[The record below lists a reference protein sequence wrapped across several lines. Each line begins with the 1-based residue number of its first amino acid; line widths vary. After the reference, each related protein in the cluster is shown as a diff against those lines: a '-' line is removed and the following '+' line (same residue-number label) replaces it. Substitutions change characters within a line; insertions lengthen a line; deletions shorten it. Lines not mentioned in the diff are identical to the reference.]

1 MAPSKDTVIRIF
13 LTEGVNVGPGLMV
26 NSLDSVNDK
35 VEMELHPAGV
45 RCIGKTFH
53 CIIPYARCKS
63 IALS

>member
-1 MAPSKDTVIRIF
+1 
-13 LTEGVNVGPGLMV
+13 
-26 NSLDSVNDK
+26 
-35 VEMELHPAGV
+35 MELHPAGV